1 MLYKL
6 LIMEEN
12 KNYTMGTNN
21 TYVSTTTLDVNVE
34 NGQKSSFNAQ
44 KILEQRMYVFVER
57 HLSPI
62 DKGIQS
68 AHAVVEYS
76 NKFSKNEN
84 YYQWAFY
91 DKTLILLN
99 GGVVS
104 DLVDLT
110 KTLYE
115 NEIPFSSFNEID
127 MNNMLTSVAVLID
140 ERVFN
145 KDEYPDFDIWRN
157 DKYPVRPMHCMAVI
171 GNFDHDP
178 NDYTYN
184 EHYKEW
190 TEDVMGGE
198 KNVVLRKIINSKR
211 LAS

>member
-1 MLYKL
+1 
-6 LIMEEN
+6 MEEN
-12 KNYTMGTNN
+12 KNYTTGTNN
-21 TYVSTTTLDVNVE
+21 TYVSNTTLDASVE
-34 NGQKSSFNAQ
+34 NWQKFSFEQ

-84 YYQWAFY
+84 YYQWSFY

-110 KTLYE
+110 KTFYE
-115 NEIPFSSFNEID
+115 NEIPFSFFKEVD
-127 MNNMLTSVAVLID
+127 MDNILTSVAVLVD

-145 KDEYPDFDIWRN
+145 KDKYLDFDIWRN
-157 DKYPVRPMHCMAVI
+157 NKYPVIPTYCMEDI
-171 GNFDHDP
+171 GDFDF
-178 NDYTYN
+178 TYN
-184 EHYKEW
+184 DHYKEW
-190 TEDVMGGE
+190 TEDVIGGE
-198 KNVVLRKIINSKR
+198 KNVILRKIINSKR